1 MRDDEV
7 QGDRST
13 RTRVLEPI
21 DRISEV
27 LFGLIMALTFTTTL
41 DAATADGAAVRSLLI
56 AALGCNIAWGLVDG
70 VMYMTMG
77 LVERG
82 HGLGIMR
89 ALRAAQPAEARGII
103 RDAVPPVVA
112 AALSDDELDVLRTS
126 IDDVQLPSAPRVRG
140 DDLRGAATVALLVF
154 LSTFPVALP
163 FAFISD
169 PTTALRTSNA
179 VALLMLFSAGWL
191 LGRYAGAK
199 PWFVGALM
207 AALGAVL
214 VVITVALGG

>member
-1 MRDDEV
+1 M
-7 QGDRST
+7 
-13 RTRVLEPI
+13 LEPI

-41 DAATADGAAVRSLLI
+41 DAATADGAEVRSLLI

-82 HGLGIMR
+82 HGLTTMR
-89 ALRAAQPAEARGII
+89 ALRAAQPAEARQII
-103 RDAVPPVVA
+103 RDAFPPVVA
-112 AALSDDELDVLRTS
+112 AAFSDEELDAVRTS
-126 IDDVQLPSAPRVRG
+126 VDDVQLPPAPRVRG
-140 DDLRGAATVALLVF
+140 DDLRGAASVALLVF

-179 VALLMLFSAGWL
+179 VALVMLFTAGWL
-191 LGRYAGAK
+191 LGRYAGAR
-199 PWFVGALM
+199 PWFVGTLM
-207 AALGAVL
+207 AVLGAVL